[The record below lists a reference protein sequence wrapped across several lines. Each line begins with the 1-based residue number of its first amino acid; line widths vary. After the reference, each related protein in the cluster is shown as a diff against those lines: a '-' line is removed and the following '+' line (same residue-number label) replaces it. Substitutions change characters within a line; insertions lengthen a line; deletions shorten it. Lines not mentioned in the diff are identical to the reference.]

1 MTRASFECPVTGEQC
16 SAPNCKKTFCKLK
29 GRIAMEEEEH
39 RRQYIG
45 KLLRSGKSDE
55 LLYELGLAPKRPRIK
70 RRF

>member
-1 MTRASFECPVTGEQC
+1 
-16 SAPNCKKTFCKLK
+16 
-29 GRIAMEEEEH
+29 MEEEEH